1 MIDILPVSMRPGLL
15 FCKLSLIGLVFC
27 RLGPMEEEMAD
38 TGGDDNAEEVDGQA
52 VMKVVDGTGKNKEG
66 EESIEMKTSPGPDTE
81 TNKKLPNG
89 QVVGNCDQEVLLED
103 DEEVICLSD
112 EGIEN
117 IEEAIMEEHE
127 DDVKDSCKSNGDS
140 MGEEEEEEAD
150 EIVVEREIRLDP
162 SGQVIVCEGGEKLV
176 CAEKDS
182 LNNDVDTNA
191 PFKDSLEGSRGTS
204 STKERS
210 RSRTFRSRSRSRSDG
225 SKNWSKRSRQRSR
238 SKSRLSGNRF
248 KELSPNEGS
257 DQVDFV
263 VVDCTSDDNGASDAQ
278 DEGDS
283 DDVEV
288 IKSNLAFAER
298 DRRKRR
304 RSRSRSRSSRRRRS
318 PSRERSRSRNMD
330 WRRQDERER
339 RGRWEDSGQRR
350 RNGREEERRDREW
363 KDKSGAFLARLG
375 VSVEESGPSYLDSL
389 NLPSLQQLANLT
401 QPPPMFNRRHTAF
414 PPPVSNP
421 VPGPSFPD
429 PGGSSEQRWT
439 PHPAARPS
447 TSVGQDLDFRHSEV
461 LRPGICL
468 LKYN

>member
-1 MIDILPVSMRPGLL
+1 
-15 FCKLSLIGLVFC
+15 
-27 RLGPMEEEMAD
+27 ME
-38 TGGDDNAEEVDGQA
+38 Q
-52 VMKVVDGTGKNKEG
+52 
-66 EESIEMKTSPGPDTE
+66 
-81 TNKKLPNG
+81 
-89 QVVGNCDQEVLLED
+89 
-103 DEEVICLSD
+103 
-112 EGIEN
+112 
-117 IEEAIMEEHE
+117 HE

-304 RSRSRSRSSRRRRS
+304 RSRSRSRSSR
-318 PSRERSRSRNMD
+318 SRNMD

-375 VSVEESGPSYLDSL
+375 VSV
-389 NLPSLQQLANLT
+389 
-401 QPPPMFNRRHTAF
+401 
-414 PPPVSNP
+414 
-421 VPGPSFPD
+421 
-429 PGGSSEQRWT
+429 
-439 PHPAARPS
+439 
-447 TSVGQDLDFRHSEV
+447 
-461 LRPGICL
+461 
-468 LKYN
+468 